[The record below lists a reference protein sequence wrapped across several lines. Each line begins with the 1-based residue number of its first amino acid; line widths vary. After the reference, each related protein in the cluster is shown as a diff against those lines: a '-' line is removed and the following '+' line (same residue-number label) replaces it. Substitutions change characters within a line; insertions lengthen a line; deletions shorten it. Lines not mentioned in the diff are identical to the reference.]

1 MKLRRIQSE
10 EPVEEED
17 AVEEMSEVENWEKH
31 EERELGEFIKYIAAL
46 LGLSEQY
53 WADYNPNH

>member
-17 AVEEMSEVENWEKH
+17 AVEEMSEVKNWEKH
-31 EERELGEFIKYIAAL
+31 EERELGEFIKYITAFL
-46 LGLSEQY
+46 SLSEQD
-53 WADYNPNH
+53 WADYNTNH